1 MKYYEDFKPS
11 GISFAERI
19 GEPDEFD
26 AGMGRIALGFSDLED
41 MIRNVIVLLLA
52 CDAKVGSIVA
62 AELSFRQ
69 KIDLMA
75 SLFRHRLPTFVPM
88 QQQQDVEA
96 EFDEIVHM
104 CRRAEELRNS
114 YLHSSY
120 SARGRV
126 KITAKARQGLQVNI
140 EPVGSSI
147 LLDVA
152 DFMAHV
158 ANIVEGL
165 PLVIGLADEVTGSL
179 DSLTY
184 LKGKQ
189 VVAQFKLGA

>member
-1 MKYYEDFKPS
+1 MRYYEDFKPS
-11 GISFAERI
+11 GISFAEQI
-19 GEPDEFD
+19 GDPNEFD

-88 QQQQDVEA
+88 EQQQEVEA

-120 SARGRV
+120 SGRGRV
-126 KITAKARQGLQVNI
+126 KITAKARHGLQVNI
-140 EPVGSSI
+140 EPVDSSI

-165 PLVIGLADEVTGSL
+165 PLVIGLADEVTESP

-184 LKGKQ
+184 LKGKH
-189 VVAQFKLGA
+189 VVAQFMLGA